1 MVNDNISY
9 STSDPVNLPLWQQPE
24 IVRWTQIVAN
34 SYQQL
39 LGRNLIDTFDLMD
52 ALETPEQLSQTLF
65 HAPFVLVSHDAQAN
79 PMFNYA
85 NQTALQLWSLSWD
98 EFTQTPSA
106 ASAEPIAREERAK
119 MLQQT
124 SEQGYI
130 EHYQGVRISNQ
141 GKRFLIK
148 QATLWNLTDE
158 LGRKCGQAATFPS
171 WDWL

>member
-1 MVNDNISY
+1 MSNSI
-9 STSDPVNLPLWQQPE
+9 PIWQQPE
-24 IVRWTQIVAN
+24 IIRWTQIVAN

-39 LGRNLIDTFDLMD
+39 LGRNLIDTLNFIE
-52 ALETPEQLSQTLF
+52 AIETPEQLSQNLF
-65 HAPFVLVSHDAQAN
+65 QAPFVLVSHGTQAN
-79 PMFNYA
+79 PILNYG

-106 ASAEPIAREERAK
+106 ATAEPIAREERAK

-130 EHYQGVRISNQ
+130 ENYQGARISNK

-148 QATLWNLTDE
+148 QAILWNLTDE
-158 LGRKCGQAATFPS
+158 SGQKCGQAATFSS
-171 WDWL
+171 WEWL